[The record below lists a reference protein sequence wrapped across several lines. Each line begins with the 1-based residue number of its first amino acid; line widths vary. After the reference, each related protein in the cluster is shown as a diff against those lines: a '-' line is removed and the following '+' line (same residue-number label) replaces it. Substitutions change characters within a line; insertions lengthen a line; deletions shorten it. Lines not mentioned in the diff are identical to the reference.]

1 MNENPHVDPRLETV
15 EIIVQANARTTLAV
29 HGSFVHIL
37 AATGEFNLYIN
48 NATRAARLQQSLKYR
63 APAGKGFTV
72 LTFEDLTGAANTI
85 RFAYG
90 EGDFFDDRTSISG
103 GVTISGTVATQ
114 EAVPA
119 NVDDAA
125 DVTLNNGAETA
136 LGAAPANARARVL
149 VSDPANTV
157 NVRIGKTGQ
166 VGAARGALLQ
176 PGQSLIWPGS
186 AQLYAYAA
194 AAGQKI
200 SQTFVVA

>member
-1 MNENPHVDPRLETV
+1 MNDNPHIDPRLETLDL
-15 EIIVQANARTTLAV
+15 ILAASGRATLAV
-29 HGSFVHIL
+29 HGSFVHVL

-48 NATRAARLQQSLKYR
+48 NSTRAARLNQSLKYR

-72 LTFEDLTGAANTI
+72 LTFEDLTGAQNTI
-85 RFAYG
+85 RIAYG

-103 GVTISGTVATQ
+103 GVAISGTVATQ

-136 LGAAPANARARVL
+136 LGAAPANTRARV
-149 VSDPANTV
+149 VVADPANTV
-157 NVRIGKTGQ
+157 NIRLGKTGQ

-194 AAGQKI
+194 AAGQKV
-200 SQTFVVA
+200 SQSFLVE